1 MLMHQIN
8 SVVEIEQKTEETF
21 PLKGVFY
28 YCYNL
33 LELKMKTY
41 QLSLH
46 SLSYMCILNWKHIL
60 KVMMLLEM
68 TAICCVDFP

>member
-8 SVVEIEQKTEETF
+8 SVVEETF

-33 LELKMKTY
+33 LELQMKTY
-41 QLSLH
+41 HVSLH
-46 SLSYMCILNWKHIL
+46 SLCFMCILNWKHIL
-60 KVMMLLEM
+60 KVMMPLET
-68 TAICCVDFP
+68 TAIYYVEFP

>member
-8 SVVEIEQKTEETF
+8 SVVAVEQKTEETF

-33 LELKMKTY
+33 LELQIKTY
-41 QLSLH
+41 QLSLC
-46 SLSYMCILNWKHIL
+46 SLCFMCILNWKHIL
-60 KVMMLLEM
+60 KVMMPLEM
-68 TAICCVDFP
+68 TAIYYFDFP